1 MRWADTDSDDSDD
14 EFQTHPSRSG
24 SAMGN
29 LIVNP
34 QVRKKESRVHSF
46 IRYRIVLLSLLCAY
60 SLLSKLTLLC
70 ML

>member
-34 QVRKKESRVHSF
+34 QVREREIEHYISTT
-46 IRYRIVLLSLLCAY
+46 VLYFPL
-60 SLLSKLTLLC
+60 
-70 ML
+70 

>member
-34 QVRKKESRVHSF
+34 QVRIEHAICVEM
-46 IRYRIVLLSLLCAY
+46 IP
-60 SLLSKLTLLC
+60 
-70 ML
+70 

>member
-34 QVRKKESRVHSF
+34 QVRIEHSIYVE
-46 IRYRIVLLSLLCAY
+46 IRLIWIV
-60 SLLSKLTLLC
+60 
-70 ML
+70 